1 MWSTCISSCPNAIW
15 SMADTVCLPHR
26 ITETIQF
33 VNMSLQI
40 CIQWSMP
47 TQGLNGNVNRNLC
60 EQTETEQRLIW

>member
-1 MWSTCISSCPNAIW
+1 
-15 SMADTVCLPHR
+15 MADTVCLPHR